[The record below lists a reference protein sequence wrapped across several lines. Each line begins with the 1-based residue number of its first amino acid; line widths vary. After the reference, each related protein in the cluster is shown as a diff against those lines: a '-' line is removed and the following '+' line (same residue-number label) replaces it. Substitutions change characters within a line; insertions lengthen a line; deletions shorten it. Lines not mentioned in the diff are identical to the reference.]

1 MSFKTPTL
9 SANPLPSP
17 TKPIVHHARSLGNGM
32 VILQPMS
39 TTANS
44 RAKPYRRLMP
54 ISARPPKTVVSSKIS
69 AVPINPKVIP
79 IMGVTTHP
87 RIVIPSFPKTT
98 TMTASSS
105 TSTAVLSV
113 VQAPISGPGAV
124 PNPASKPSPV
134 ISTPRSVP
142 NPEPGSSSSSSSI
155 TAGGGDKRKRLF
167 SKELRCMMYG
177 FGDDVNPYTETVDL
191 LEDLVLHFIG
201 DISMRALNFGDT
213 DRIAVEDLLFIL
225 RKDAKK
231 YARLKDLLDMNHE
244 LRQARKAFDEV
255 KYIES

>member
-1 MSFKTPTL
+1 
-9 SANPLPSP
+9 
-17 TKPIVHHARSLGNGM
+17 
-32 VILQPMS
+32 
-39 TTANS
+39 
-44 RAKPYRRLMP
+44 
-54 ISARPPKTVVSSKIS
+54 
-69 AVPINPKVIP
+69 
-79 IMGVTTHP
+79 
-87 RIVIPSFPKTT
+87 
-98 TMTASSS
+98 
-105 TSTAVLSV
+105 
-113 VQAPISGPGAV
+113 
-124 PNPASKPSPV
+124 
-134 ISTPRSVP
+134 
-142 NPEPGSSSSSSSI
+142 
-155 TAGGGDKRKRLF
+155 
-167 SKELRCMMYG
+167 MYG